1 MNIRT
6 KSLSIAE
13 FSFSYAHRIVNR
25 LIPFVA
31 IVFFLIT
38 ACREAPKE
46 VSATDFYTT
55 ELFRDVQLE
64 AIYKDSK
71 TFVDLVPDRPYGELL
86 SLYREEKGNP
96 DFDLRSFVEAHFSDP
111 FTSGQTIVTDTTKNM
126 YEHISSMWGK
136 LTRGP
141 DEPMEYSSRIALPHK
156 YVVPGGRFREI
167 YYWDS
172 YFTIEGLLID
182 DQEDLAKSMVD
193 NFSFLIDS
201 LGFIPNGTR
210 NYYLTRSQPPF
221 YTLMVDAVTRDEQGG
236 FSNYF
241 PFILKEYEFW
251 MDGKQEIKTPFS
263 ASKYVVKLEGEGLLN
278 RYWDSGT
285 TPRPEAYKED
295 HHLAGDLSSKAEK
308 ADLYTQLRAGAAS
321 GWDFSS
327 RWYTQK
333 DDFGSTRTAEILPID
348 LNCLMYFMEIK
359 IAKGYALE
367 DDGEN
372 EALFLSRADE
382 RKAAIQK
389 LFWNPG
395 ENYFYDYNFA
405 QKDFGRTATL
415 AGVFPLFFQLATKEQ
430 AKGVRDK
437 LMSDFLK
444 DGGLVTTL
452 ENSGQQWDAP
462 NGWAP
467 LQYMAVGGLLNYG
480 YVDEARTIMQR
491 WLALNERV
499 YEDTGKM
506 MEKYNVEDIS
516 LPSGGGEYETQDGF
530 GWTNGVAL
538 CFKTLLNA
546 MEPVE

>member
-1 MNIRT
+1 MNRYIT
-6 KSLSIAE
+6 LILI
-13 FSFSYAHRIVNR
+13 SFLLLAG
-25 LIPFVA
+25 
-31 IVFFLIT
+31 
-38 ACREAPKE
+38 CREQPKTITG
-46 VSATDFYTT
+46 TDFYQT
-55 ELFRDVQLE
+55 ELFRDVQLA

-71 TFVDLVPDRPYGELL
+71 TFVDMVPDRSHEELIL
-86 SLYREEKGNP
+86 LYNEEKEKP
-96 DFDLRSFVEAHFSDP
+96 DFDLKAFVDAHFSDP
-111 FTSGQTIVTDTTKNM
+111 FVSGQNIVTDTTKNM

-141 DEPMEYSSRIALPHK
+141 DTPMEFSSRIALPYK

-172 YFTIEGLLID
+172 YFTIEGLMVD
-182 DQEDLAKSMVD
+182 DQEALAKSMVD

-221 YTLMVDAVTRDEQGG
+221 YALMVDAVTRNTKGL
-236 FSNYF
+236 F
-241 PFILKEYEFW
+241 PDYYPVILKEYNFW
-251 MDGKQEIKTPFS
+251 MAGMYEIKNPFS
-263 ASKYVVKLEGEGLLN
+263 AKKYVVQLEEGEFLN

-295 HHLAGDLSSKAEK
+295 SHLASDLPSKSEK
-308 ADLYTQLRAGAAS
+308 EKLYTQLRSGAAS

-327 RWYTQK
+327 RWYTK
-333 DDFGSTRTAEILPID
+333 EGEFGTTKTADLLAVD
-348 LNCLMYFMEIK
+348 LNCLLYFMEIS
-359 IAKGYALE
+359 IAKGYALD

-372 EALFLSRADE
+372 EALFLSKANE
-382 RKAAIQK
+382 RKAAIQE
-389 LFWNPG
+389 LFWN
-395 ENYFYDYNFA
+395 EEESYFYDYNFS

-415 AGVFPLFFQLATKEQ
+415 AGAFPLFFELATAEQ
-430 AKGVRDK
+430 ARGVRDK

-467 LQYMAVGGLLNYG
+467 LQYIAVEGLLNYG
-480 YVDEARTIMQR
+480 YIDEAKTIIKR

-538 CFKTLLNA
+538 SFKALLDE
-546 MEPVE
+546 MDQGE